1 MGPALNDN
9 TLDNSPSSTNSDKC
23 KRYKCDRCQ
32 KTYSRKIHLRFH
44 QMSHVPMYNCPNCTQ
59 TFTATRTLQNH
70 QKQHLDTTTADNI
83 PLRRYP
89 DTSAKNSQTLHSNP
103 LDSQT
108 RSASVNSGAS
118 TGFQEYVFDS
128 RSVHSAGSYGSGA
141 SGASAA
147 SRASGRRGPLSD
159 WARAGMNALKE
170 VGGACWRCKFLR
182 KTVSMSKALVWY
194 VQTNQASADQRLLV
208 SHVPRMQNLQAG

>member
-1 MGPALNDN
+1 
-9 TLDNSPSSTNSDKC
+9 
-23 KRYKCDRCQ
+23 
-32 KTYSRKIHLRFH
+32 
-44 QMSHVPMYNCPNCTQ
+44 MSHVPMYNCPNCTQ

-108 RSASVNSGAS
+108 RPSKSPDSKPASVNSGAS

-147 SRASGRRGPLSD
+147 SR
-159 WARAGMNALKE
+159 
-170 VGGACWRCKFLR
+170 
-182 KTVSMSKALVWY
+182 
-194 VQTNQASADQRLLV
+194 
-208 SHVPRMQNLQAG
+208 